1 MNYQTTCKPIKE
13 AREKIHLH
21 GSDKTIGII
30 GPSKDATGCSALML
44 KASLVAAQTDPRTS
58 YSVKAVWTEIFS
70 QPPNR
75 SFKNPFFFC
84 ANRTITHQ
92 TLKD

>member
-44 KASLVAAQTDPRTS
+44 KASLVAAQTDPRQR
-58 YSVKAVWTEIFS
+58 VWTS
-70 QPPNR
+70 NQ